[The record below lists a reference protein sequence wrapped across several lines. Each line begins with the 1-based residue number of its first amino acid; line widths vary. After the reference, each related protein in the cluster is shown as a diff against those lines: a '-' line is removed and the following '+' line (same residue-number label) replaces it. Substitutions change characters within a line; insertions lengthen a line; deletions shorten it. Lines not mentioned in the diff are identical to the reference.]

1 MSSRA
6 TRNVAATLVAT
17 LAMLGGQPLAHAADD
32 GSAPPVDSTTTSKT
46 TDPRDELVKRMLATD
61 EPEDDLAW
69 LYSNADEYSRSSLT
83 DEPLPAEGIPERG
96 GGSRRTWDPHFR
108 KFGIG
113 NYLLTAGGFAVNL
126 GSFIIPPADSPWQK
140 QNSLDEWGRS
150 HIGAPSWESG
160 QWARD
165 GSDVFIALTLAYPLL
180 VDSLIVMY
188 WYRRSPEVAAQIA
201 LITLEAE
208 AVAGLLQGPTS
219 ALTSRERPYG
229 RDCGKSIPSDLDAC
243 ADRDRYR
250 SFFSGHTTM
259 SFAAA
264 AVSCSHHARHD
275 VFGDAV
281 ADGIACGAALTSA
294 AAVGT
299 MRIVGQKHYI
309 TDVLTGAAV
318 GTLSGLGVP
327 WLLHYGPLARLRTTN
342 ENAGVSIS
350 VVPLPGGIAAGGTF

>member
-1 MSSRA
+1 MTSRA
-6 TRNVAATLVAT
+6 TRNLRAALVAS
-17 LAMLGGQPLAHAADD
+17 LAMLGGQRLAHAADD
-32 GSAPPVDSTTTSKT
+32 GPAPPAASTTKSET

-61 EPEDDLAW
+61 DRDDDLAW
-69 LYSNADEYSRSSLT
+69 LYSHADEYSRSSLT

-108 KFGIG
+108 KFGPW
-113 NYLLTAGGFAVNL
+113 NYVLTAGGFAVNL
-126 GSFIIPPADSPWQK
+126 GSFLIPPKDPAWRS

-150 HIGAPSWESG
+150 HLGAPSWEAG

-165 GSDVFIALTLAYPLL
+165 GSDVFVSLTLAYPLL

-201 LITLEAE
+201 LISLEAE
-208 AVAGLLQGPTS
+208 AVAALLQGPTA

-229 RDCGKSIPSDLDAC
+229 RDCGKSIPSNLEAC
-243 ADRDRYR
+243 AGHDRYR
-250 SFFSGHTTM
+250 SYFSGHTTL
-259 SFAAA
+259 SFSAA

-275 VFGDAV
+275 VFGDPV

-342 ENAGVSIS
+342 ESALMSFS
-350 VVPLPGGIAAGGTF
+350 VIPLPGGIAAGGTF

>member
-1 MSSRA
+1 
-6 TRNVAATLVAT
+6 
-17 LAMLGGQPLAHAADD
+17 MLGGQPLAHAADD
-32 GSAPPVDSTTTSKT
+32 GSAPPVGSTTTSKT

-96 GGSRRTWDPHFR
+96 GGSPRTWDPHFR
-108 KFGIG
+108 KFGVG
-113 NYLLTAGGFAVNL
+113 NYVLTAGGFAVNL
-126 GSFIIPPADSPWQK
+126 SSFLIPPADPPWQK

-150 HIGAPSWESG
+150 HIGAPSWEAG

-165 GSDVFIALTLAYPLL
+165 GSDVFISLTLAYPLL

-229 RDCGKSIPSDLDAC
+229 RDCGKSIPSDLEAC
-243 ADRDRYR
+243 DGRDRYR

-327 WLLHYGPLARLRTTN
+327 WLLHYGPLARLQTTN
-342 ENAGVSIS
+342 ENAHMSFS
-350 VVPLPGGIAAGGTF
+350 VIPLPGGIAAGGTF